1 MNIQKSPPSNPLS
14 LTRGTK
20 NIIELFG
27 RSKSITNLMIN
38 FWQHKTKIRILKFWI
53 KFCYFAFFF
62 GAILL
67 ISNQKALPVISWMNV
82 YGVEEYKDLDFP
94 SYLKFLKE
102 LMIPIP
108 INLTILEYLSVKVF
122 GDTRIVTEWIY
133 QASFVTLFSIPILFR
148 RKNILKLIISF
159 IFSATFFYAS
169 LRIHKGNP
177 QSYDIIFP
185 LLLCITILIC
195 KNLET
200 QKEISHLKLLLLGF
214 LLSMLDML
222 RPFGILI
229 ALLICLFVVYI
240 LKQKK
245 YKISSYVIPFL
256 PLVFITLP
264 FHYHLY
270 THHKQLTMTNHSGF
284 NIQRA
289 WPQVMPKRNLV
300 EVDAKPTREGRWPNI
315 NTAEH
320 RDNSNYLLSCIIH
333 HIKKHPQD
341 SIKHIIKNIYNFITF
356 KYTLLNYQPEGFIKY
371 CFYTLRFL
379 CFIYLFS
386 QLLKLIKNRSKPLI
400 INTEFLVLFL
410 ILFQL
415 FIFSLTESGETIRF
429 TIGLLPLLSIFPRF
443 KYKK

>member
-1 MNIQKSPPSNPLS
+1 
-14 LTRGTK
+14 
-20 NIIELFG
+20 
-27 RSKSITNLMIN
+27 MIN
-38 FWQHKTKIRILKFWI
+38 FRHHKMKIRTLKFWI
-53 KFCYFAFFF
+53 KICYFAFFF
-62 GAILL
+62 AAILL

-82 YGVEEYKDLDFP
+82 YGVEEYKDLDLL

-108 INLTILEYLSVKVF
+108 INLSILEYLSVKIF
-122 GDTRIVTEWIY
+122 GDTRIVTEWMY
-133 QASFVTLFSIPILFR
+133 QASFVTLFLIPVLFR
-148 RKNILKLIISF
+148 RQNILKLIASL

-169 LRIHKGNP
+169 FRIHQGNP

-185 LLLCITILIC
+185 LILFITILIC

-229 ALLICLFVVYI
+229 VMVICLFVVYI

-256 PLVFITLP
+256 PLAFITLP

-270 THHKQLTMTNHSGF
+270 TYHKQFTMTNHSGF

-356 KYTLLNYQPEGFIKY
+356 KYTLLNYQPEGFTKY

-386 QLLKLIKNRSKPLI
+386 QLLKLIKNRSKPII
-400 INTEFLVLFL
+400 INTEFLILFL